1 MKSSVIGNVGMRKGL
16 GTKKIAVIAMFV
28 AIAFVMVST
37 IRIPMVAFLHYEPKD
52 TIIAIAGLVYG
63 PLFTVII
70 SAVVSFIEMVTIS
83 ADGYIGMIMNII
95 STCTFTT
102 IAAILYKKL
111 PRKINDIVRA
121 FIGLATGLVLMVLV
135 MLLWNYFL
143 TPIYMGV
150 SREAVVAMLPTV
162 FLPFNIIKGAL
173 NMVFTLVLYK
183 AVGAGLRRI
192 RVLD

>member
-1 MKSSVIGNVGMRKGL
+1 MSNKIGINKKGNTHL
-16 GTKKIAVIAMFV
+16 GTKKITVIAMFI

-52 TIIAIAGLVYG
+52 TIIAIAGLIYG

-70 SAVVSFIEMVTIS
+70 SVICSFIEMVTIS
-83 ADGYIGMIMNII
+83 VDGYIGMIMNII
-95 STCTFTT
+95 STCSFATT
-102 IAAILYKKL
+102 AAIIYRKL
-111 PRKINDIVRA
+111 PKKISDIVRA
-121 FIGLATGLVLMVLV
+121 IIGLTIGLVFMVVV

-150 SREAVVAMLPTV
+150 PRNVVALMLPTT
-162 FLPFNIIKGAL
+162 FLPFNLIKGTL

-183 AVGAGLRRI
+183 AVGAGLRRLRAI
-192 RVLD
+192 